1 MSNKRK
7 RPSKE
12 LHDAFEN
19 DIDLDL
25 APVAVEEQQEGAPAT
40 GIAEARGDEAPR
52 RELIE
57 RIRPSE
63 MIPDRFQPR
72 PILPVEIHRR
82 FYGGEIDCYGA
93 ASELLQL
100 AESDK
105 GYRDRVSELIAMA
118 DSVDEHGQIK
128 PITGSWKTVE
138 DGRYVFQIET
148 GERRFW
154 GACLKAIS
162 QEREDEPLLR
172 VEAVD
177 EPSVERQIV
186 ENRHAQPPTAVAQ
199 AREIAAL
206 LLSRMGQHPDLSL
219 EDPYDYF
226 RQALDPPGRERLPRG
241 VWNKIEPVM
250 QLTPRRM
257 RQVLSVLQMPT
268 EMLEQADR
276 HDLSDRVLQA
286 ILAQPE
292 EQRLALMQAA
302 VEQGLTGEELT
313 TAAVLDAAQ
322 PTARPK
328 RQAKP
333 RDHPRSALRGLRGF
347 SGALARA
354 GEKHR
359 DEVLGAVAD
368 EVVIQE
374 DAAAI
379 LGILQELVGLV
390 RIRLEALEEIDR

>member
-7 RPSKE
+7 RPSRE

-25 APVAVEEQQEGAPAT
+25 APEVIAEPVKGAPVPE
-40 GIAEARGDEAPR
+40 IAEARGEEAPR

-72 PILPVEIHRR
+72 PILPVELHRR

-105 GYRDRVSELIAMA
+105 GYRDRVAGLIAMA

-128 PITGSWKTVE
+128 PVTGTWMAIE

-154 GACLKAIS
+154 GACLKAVS
-162 QEREDEPLLR
+162 QETKEEPLLR

-206 LLSRMGQHPDLSL
+206 LLSRMGQQPDPSL

-226 RQALDPPGRERLPRG
+226 RKALDPPGRERLPRG

-257 RQVLSVLQMPT
+257 RQVLSVMQLPT
-268 EMLEQADR
+268 ELLEQADR
-276 HDLSDRVLQA
+276 YDLSDRVLQV
-286 ILAQPE
+286 ILTQPE
-292 EQRLALMQAA
+292 EQWPALMQAA
-302 VEQGLTGEELT
+302 IEQGLTGEELT
-313 TAAVLDAAQ
+313 TVVALGAVRRTPRAK
-322 PTARPK
+322 K
-328 RQAKP
+328 RVNP
-333 RDHPRSALRGLRGF
+333 RDHARSALRGLRGF
-347 SGALARA
+347 SGALSRA
-354 GEKHR
+354 GEKRR
-359 DEVLGAVAD
+359 DEVLGVVAD

-379 LGILQELVGLV
+379 LSILQELVGLV